1 MKISIVIPFYNEE
14 KNLEVLIPKLIK
26 ALNKIRKNR
35 FEVLLVDD
43 CSTDKSNYVAKS
55 LSKNS
60 NQAKFI
66 ILKLTERG
74 GQTGAYKKAF
84 KIASGKFIIRMD
96 ADLQHDPKDISKII
110 TKIKSGNDLI
120 IAKRHKRQDL
130 GLLSICSNIYSL
142 LMRFLLSSKIHNYS
156 ASFVAFNKKYLKK
169 LPWYKNDHR
178 YLPAIVIKRGLTNIV
193 EIDLVHKK
201 RRFGV
206 SRYNT
211 FKKIFF
217 GIPEVLLFCIRL
229 QLGFYT
235 IK

>member
-1 MKISIVIPFYNEE
+1 MNISIVIPFYNEE
-14 KNLEVLIPKLIK
+14 KNLKILIPKLIK
-26 ALNKIRKNR
+26 NLNKIKKNR
-35 FEVLLVDD
+35 FEVILVDD
-43 CSTDKSNYVAKS
+43 FSSDKSNYVAKS
-55 LSKNS
+55 LCKNS
-60 NQAKFI
+60 NQAKFK

-74 GQTGAYKKAF
+74 GQTGAFKKAF
-84 KIASGKFIIRMD
+84 KIAKGKFIIRMD
-96 ADLQHDPKDISKII
+96 SDLQDDPKDIAKFI
-110 TKIKSGNDLI
+110 TKIESGKDLI
-120 IAKRHKRQDL
+120 IGKRRNRQNL

-142 LMRFLLSSKIHNYS
+142 LMRFLLISKIHNYS

-178 YLPAIVIKRGLTNIV
+178 YLPAIVIKRGLTNIA
-193 EIDLVHKK
+193 EIDLDHKK
-201 RRFGV
+201 RKFGA

-229 QLGFYT
+229 KLGFYT